1 MQKNLFTR
9 KVDVDD
15 LKTFEREAARLSK
28 LTGGKWT
35 RSTIVRAAIAEYAA
49 EIRVSDAA
57 RRGREALQ
65 PKVAQG
71 HVVARQRTAQVKP

>member
-35 RSTIVRAAIAEYAA
+35 RSNIVRAAIAEYAA
-49 EIRVSDAA
+49 EIRVSDAE
-57 RRGREALQ
+57 RRET
-65 PKVAQG
+65 
-71 HVVARQRTAQVKP
+71 ARQRIAQGFRTVAAAQVKP

>member
-49 EIRVSDAA
+49 EIRVSDAERRVTA
-57 RRGREALQ
+57 RDI
-65 PKVAQG
+65 AQG
-71 HVVARQRTAQVKP
+71 IRNAEAEQAEQVQP